1 MKRIIK
7 HAAIVIMAV
16 AAVVGLDPKA
26 SAWQIGISFFIAF
39 SIAVVFAY
47 KMDKSANKRNSP

>member
-1 MKRIIK
+1 MKKIIK
-7 HAAIVIMAV
+7 HAAIVIMVV

-26 SAWQIGISFFIAF
+26 SAWQIAISFFIAF
-39 SIAVVFAY
+39 SIAAAFAY